1 MWLRP
6 ADSVQPQRN
15 HDEYGLELSAVI
27 QVTPTFFL
35 QPDVQY
41 IFNPVSQTDRGGEFV
56 FQLQGVFK
64 F

>member
-1 MWLRP
+1 MW
-6 ADSVQPQRN
+6 
-15 HDEYGLELSAVI
+15 

-41 IFNPVSQTDRGGEFV
+41 IFNPVHATDKDGAFV
-56 FQLQGVFK
+56 LQMQGVFK